1 MLKKYQYPFNDK
13 EDAFIESEI
22 QNLIKKGVTKN
33 SSHEPG
39 EFISSIFL
47 RENSDGGY
55 RLILKLEN
63 VNESVEYKKFKME
76 TLATI
81 IQLIKPNMYM
91 AKVDIKDAYHSIQIY
106 ELHQKFLKF
115 KYKSRLFKFTVL
127 SNGYTEES
135 RKLTKLLRPS
145 FLL

>member
-1 MLKKYQYPFNDK
+1 
-13 EDAFIESEI
+13 
-22 QNLIKKGVTKN
+22 
-33 SSHEPG
+33 
-39 EFISSIFL
+39 
-47 RENSDGGY
+47 
-55 RLILKLEN
+55 
-63 VNESVEYKKFKME
+63 ME